1 MKLWVSASEEGWLLP
16 SDTESWKCIQTLELK
31 SSAQPSKDAF
41 FNQVAALSHAGLL
54 LLANAQRN
62 AIYAVHLE
70 YGPNPES
77 TRMDYIS
84 EFTVTMPILS
94 FTGTSDVLPHGE
106 HIVQVYCVQTQ
117 AIQQYALDLAQC
129 LPPPLENLGIEKS
142 DSSVSRDAITVEGF
156 HSLDSSAGR
165 TSDMS
170 IASSAPRTMLPAGS
184 TESGLV
190 ARYPLS
196 SGHVEAPISREIS
209 GSNAEA
215 KPVTLAPS
223 SSDPDI
229 VCIPSPPF
237 PLSPR
242 LSRKLSDIRS
252 PRSNMSDHVG
262 DHSVNDYSIDRQMDT
277 IHRNLSEPLNNDSK
291 NDQKKVKQD
300 DISSVLNPSVMF
312 KQPTH
317 LVTPSEITKSGSSA
331 TNIIDR
337 KSEGEGKIQD
347 VVDVGNAE
355 VEVKVVGE
363 TRSNQSDDFGW
374 QGSQQNP
381 VSDSREKLFC
391 SQASDLGIEMARE
404 CCAIPGD
411 AYLTEEPGQLDST
424 GGDSLAQPADAGE
437 DGLQDL
443 AKDAHEKVSDS
454 SMSLAVPPSPVPNAK
469 GKRQKG
475 KNSQAS
481 GLSSSSQSACNSTDS
496 YNEPSGN
503 SSLPSAENIF
513 SQVLAV
519 QETVNQVISQE
530 ILAGQDGK
538 SCIIF

>member
-16 SDTESWKCIQTLELK
+16 SDAESWKCTQMLELR
-31 SSAQPSKDAF
+31 SSAQPSLQDAF

-70 YGPNPES
+70 YGSNPES
-77 TRMDYIS
+77 TRMDYIA

-94 FTGTSDVLPHGE
+94 FTGTSDMLPHGE

-129 LPPPLENLGIEKS
+129 LPPPLENVGLEKS
-142 DSSVSRDAITVEGF
+142 DSTISRDAITAEGF
-156 HSLDSSAGR
+156 TTIESSAVR
-165 TSDMS
+165 TSEIS
-170 IASSAPRTMLPAGS
+170 LASSAPKTMIQASS
-184 TESGLV
+184 TESALV
-190 ARYPLS
+190 GRYPLS
-196 SGHVEAPISREIS
+196 TGHIEALTSKEIS
-209 GSNAEA
+209 SSNAEG
-215 KPVTLAPS
+215 KPVTLAS
-223 SSDPDI
+223 SGSDADI
-229 VCIPSPPF
+229 VCVPSPPL

-242 LSRKLSDIRS
+242 LSRKLSDFRS
-252 PRSNMSDHVG
+252 PQSNLGDHVG
-262 DHSVNDYSIDRQMDT
+262 DQPINDYSVDRQMAT
-277 IHRNLSEPLNNDSK
+277 IHRNLSDVPPLNNDSK
-291 NDQKKVKQD
+291 NDEKVKQD

-317 LVTPSEITKSGSSA
+317 LVTPSEIIKAGSSPE

-337 KSEGEGKIQD
+337 KSEGDTQIQD

-363 TRSNQSDDFGW
+363 ATSDQSDEFGR
-374 QGSQQNP
+374 QGSQQNL
-381 VSDSREKLFC
+381 VSDAKEKYFC

-404 CCAIPGD
+404 CCAISGET
-411 AYLTEEPGQLDST
+411 YITEEPGQVDPNV
-424 GGDSLAQPADAGE
+424 GESLAQPPNASE

-443 AKDAHEKVSDS
+443 TKDVHGKVSDS
-454 SMSLAVPPSPVPNAK
+454 SASMTVPPSPVPNTK

-481 GLSSSSQSACNSTDS
+481 GPSSPSPSACNSIDS
-496 YNEPSGN
+496 SNEPSGN
-503 SSLPSAENIF
+503 SNLPYTENTFHQI
-513 SQVLAV
+513 LAM
-519 QETVNQVISQE
+519 QESFNQVIVQE
-530 ILAGQDGK
+530 FCP
-538 SCIIF
+538 SHMHS